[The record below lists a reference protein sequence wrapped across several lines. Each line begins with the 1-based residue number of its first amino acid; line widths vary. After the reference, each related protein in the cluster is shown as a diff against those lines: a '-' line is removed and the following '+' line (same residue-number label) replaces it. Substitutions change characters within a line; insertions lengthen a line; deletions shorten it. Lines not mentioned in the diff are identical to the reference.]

1 MNTCEFNTYNLI
13 KTVETVI
20 VKYKSSNTRLKS
32 GVKKKIISLNRF
44 NGLISLLTL
53 YINQKKYLEEKMRKI
68 IIAGNWKMNNDLT
81 QTEKLIVHLKNLLQN
96 EKPNC
101 DVVVCPPYTSLSEA
115 SKLLKGSQIKL
126 GAQNMHFEENGA
138 FTGEVSAL
146 MLKSVGCEYVIL
158 GHSERRHIFG
168 ESNEMINKK
177 IKKALSAGLKPIFC
191 VGELLEE
198 RENGT
203 TNDVVKKQILKGLA
217 EISADDMKNI
227 IVAYEPVWAIGTGKT
242 ASPAQAQEVH
252 EFIRDLV
259 EITYSLEIANDLVIQ
274 YGGSVKPDNAK
285 ELISQK
291 DIDGALVGGACLK
304 ADSFVG
310 IIKGA

>member
-1 MNTCEFNTYNLI
+1 MR
-13 KTVETVI
+13 KTV
-20 VKYKSSNTRLKS
+20 
-32 GVKKKIISLNRF
+32 
-44 NGLISLLTL
+44 
-53 YINQKKYLEEKMRKI
+53 
-68 IIAGNWKMNNDLT
+68 IAGNWKMNNDLKES
-81 QTEKLIVHLKNLLQN
+81 EKLIVELKNLLQN

-101 DVVVCPPYTSLSEA
+101 DVIVCPPYTSLSEA

-138 FTGEVSAL
+138 FTGEVSAS

-191 VGELLEE
+191 VGELLED
-198 RENGT
+198 RENGS

-217 EISADDMKNI
+217 EISADEMKNI

-252 EFIRDLV
+252 EFIRDLI
-259 EITYSLEIANDLVIQ
+259 EITYSLEVANDLVIQ

-304 ADSFVG
+304 ADSFLG

>member
-1 MNTCEFNTYNLI
+1 
-13 KTVETVI
+13 
-20 VKYKSSNTRLKS
+20 
-32 GVKKKIISLNRF
+32 
-44 NGLISLLTL
+44 
-53 YINQKKYLEEKMRKI
+53 MRKNV
-68 IIAGNWKMNNDLT
+68 IAGNWKMNNDLKES
-81 QTEKLIVHLKNLLQN
+81 EKLIVELKNLLKN

-101 DVVVCPPYTSLSEA
+101 DVIVCPPFTSLSEA
-115 SKLLKGSQIKL
+115 SKLVSGSSIKL
-126 GAQNMHFEENGA
+126 GAQNMHFEDSGA
-138 FTGEVSAL
+138 FTGEVSAS

-168 ESNEMINKK
+168 ESNEVINKK

-191 VGELLEE
+191 IGELLEE
-198 RENGT
+198 RENGS
-203 TNDVVKKQILKGLA
+203 TNEVVKRQILKGLKG
-217 EISADDMKNI
+217 ISADDMKNV

-252 EFIRDLV
+252 EFIRDLI
-259 EITYSLEIANDLVIQ
+259 EIDYSLEVANDLVIQ

-285 ELISQK
+285 ELLSQK

-304 ADSFVG
+304 ADSFLG